1 MKKFFTLLAAFMT
14 LMAWPLTASADE
26 VTNTFDFEN
35 NPNNWTVG
43 EGTTFADGSV
53 NDPITV
59 GEATLT
65 SVQGDAAYPA
75 IIMKDAKGTISLNVY
90 KKGAI
95 KFCAAEGRAVT
106 KVIATMKSKTF
117 ALTPSTGS
125 IADNTWTGNAT
136 EVTFTADALYSFL
149 KIEVVTDAK
158 NGETVEPATET
169 FDVEATDIAAFN
181 AAEDGKVV
189 KLTLNNARVNGKFN
203 DYYVEDASGA
213 TVVKGITL
221 TPGTVLNGY
230 VIGTKSTDNTIDYM
244 NDPAVA
250 VEYQLTATDAS
261 TFEATATTLTGTTL
275 SITDAC
281 TQANYGR
288 LITIQDVTITGGGQ
302 NKTLTDADGN
312 TMKARDYM
320 GVLPTDFTWPE
331 KAAKITGI
339 VVYYMTGWFLMPI
352 SAEAIEEAGQQPSSA
367 TFDFAD
373 ANLHTIGTA
382 IGDVDGWIINETLSV
397 DGVSLQITGGSAP
410 SRIYTTNN
418 GAALVMYK
426 EYSTLTFKAPEGK
439 AITKIEFTNVN
450 AATQF
455 GFEASSGAFTD
466 FVWDGNADGV
476 RMLDLK
482 SPNISKIVVTLS
494 DKNAETASLPAINY
508 TEVNGLAAFSA
519 LEDGAYAKLTL
530 TDAEVIGRSADG
542 STTVWIQDATGG
554 CWIQYTT
561 LNALFAEN
569 TKVSGTIYTVKRKAS
584 GNPQVKETEDT
595 PNSELT
601 ATALSELTMVEGTL
615 EEVNV
620 AANLNRVVKL
630 TGVTVEFTKDNEGVL
645 TQGEKTID
653 VKNGSETAN
662 QQLHK
667 IENAAKGTKYENAT
681 VIGILV
687 CNSNTDATKTQILPI
702 SITEE
707 SGDGIESIT
716 TGLTP
721 ALSKGEGVYDLQGR
735 RVNGLQKGLN
745 IVNGKKVVVK

>member
-1 MKKFFTLLAAFMT
+1 MVG
-14 LMAWPLTASADE
+14 E
-26 VTNTFDFEN
+26 VT
-35 NPNNWTVG
+35 
-43 EGTTFADGSV
+43 
-53 NDPITV
+53 
-59 GEATLT
+59 LT
-65 SVQGDAAYPA
+65 NVQGDAKQPA
-75 IIMKDAKGTISLNVY
+75 RIMRANDGISALYVY
-90 KKGAI
+90 KDGSI
-95 KFCAAEGRAVT
+95 KFNAAEGRALV
-106 KVIATMKSKTF
+106 KIEVTMKSGSF
-117 ALTPSTGS
+117 DLTASTGAVA
-125 IADNTWTGNAT
+125 ADVWTGNAT
-136 EVTFTADALYSFL
+136 EVLFTTTANRQM
-149 KIEVVTDAK
+149 KQIVVTTDTK
-158 NGETVEPATET
+158 NAETVEPATET

-189 KLTLNNARVNGKFN
+189 KLTLSNARVNGLFN
-203 DYYVEDASGA
+203 NYYVEDASGA

-244 NDPAVA
+244 NEPAVA
-250 VEYQLTATDAS
+250 MEYQLTATDAS
-261 TFEATATTLTGTTL
+261 TFEAKETTLTGTIL

-288 LITIQDVTITGGGQ
+288 LVTIKDVTITGGGQ
-302 NKTLTDADGN
+302 NKTLTDANGN

-320 GVLPTDFTWPE
+320 GVLPEGYTWPAN
-331 KAAKITGI
+331 AAKMTGI

-352 SAEAIEEAGQQPSSA
+352 SAEAIEEAGQQSSSA

-410 SRIYTTNN
+410 SRIYTGTN
-418 GAALVMYK
+418 GAVLAMYK

-466 FVWDGNADGV
+466 FVWEGNADGV

-482 SPNISKIVVTLS
+482 SPNISKIVVTLA
-494 DKNAETASLPAINY
+494 DKTAETASLPAINY

-561 LNALFAEN
+561 LNAKLAEN
-569 TKVSGTIYTVKRKAS
+569 TKVSGTIYTVKRRAS

-601 ATALSELTMVEGTL
+601 ATALSELTIVEGTL

-687 CNSNTDATKTQILPI
+687 GSSNTDAMKTQILPI
-702 SITEE
+702 SITAG
-707 SGDGIESIT
+707 SGDDISFATADKSET
-716 TGLTP
+716 V
-721 ALSKGEGVYDLQGR
+721 VYNLQGVR
-735 RVNGLQKGLN
+735 MNGLQKGLN
-745 IVNGKKVVVK
+745 IVNGKKVVIK